1 MSMTIIRSTLMT
13 ALAAYAAAHS
23 PVLTIARENQA
34 FTKPTNGASFLE
46 PFFISANTTTPVLD
60 GSRRRFWGDFQIN
73 IWTKEGMGAGAGEV
87 IAEEIY
93 QLFPVVPKSYLPVS
107 IEGPVQIKR
116 SITDVA
122 GWRVTPILIPYRM
135 EADN

>member
-1 MSMTIIRSTLMT
+1 MSMTIIRASLMT
-13 ALAAYAAAHS
+13 ALATYAAAHN
-23 PVLTIARENQA
+23 PPLTIARENTA
-34 FTKPTNGASFLE
+34 FTKPTGGATFLE
-46 PFFISANTTTPVLD
+46 PFFIPANTTTPVLD

-73 IWTKEGMGAGAGEV
+73 IWTKDGIGAGEGEK

-107 IEGPVQIKR
+107 IEGPANIKR

-122 GWRVTPILIPYRM
+122 GWRITPILIPYRM
-135 EADN
+135 ESEN